1 MGKGGIQMKKLDFI
15 DFDNLTDEEIDEFY
29 RPQKMNSRKS
39 LAPLFVYLILQQNS
53 NFNHPLSQ
61 KEILAYLESNPY
73 EITIERKALSRI
85 IHNLCD
91 SDLHIQ
97 SEPKIGTWCNN

>member
-1 MGKGGIQMKKLDFI
+1 MKKLDFI
-15 DFDNLTDEEIDEFY
+15 DFEELTDEEIDEFY

-39 LAPLFVYLILQQNS
+39 LAPLFVYLILQKYS
-53 NFNHPLSQ
+53 NTTHPLSQ
-61 KEILAYLESNPY
+61 KDILAHLEEDPF

-97 SEPKIGTWCNN
+97 SEPKVGTWCSC